1 MSNLSVFQ
9 YSDAPISF
17 RKGTEGLFVNATE
30 MAKSFGKRTSDWM
43 QNQSSKE
50 FISALT
56 DVRKSVSADF
66 QAIRVVKGGAPNL
79 QGTWMHEDVA
89 LEFARWL
96 SPAFAIWCND
106 RIKELLQ
113 IGFTATQPTIEQLVE
128 NPDLIIKVASKL
140 KMLRQQNTEQQKQIA
155 IQNRQIDSLTTEVVE
170 LQKKTDYIEVI
181 LSSKETVTITQIAQ
195 DYGMSAK
202 AFNKVLADLKIQ
214 RKVNKQWILYT
225 PYLNMG
231 FVHSKT
237 IQITHHNGT
246 IGTVQH
252 TEWRQK
258 GRLFLYEELKKHNIL
273 PMIERK

>member
-9 YSDAPISF
+9 YSNAPISF
-17 RKGTEGLFVNATE
+17 RKETGSLFVNATE
-30 MAKSFGKRTSDWM
+30 MAKGFGKTTKDWLRTK
-43 QNQSSKE
+43 QSEE
-50 FISALT
+50 FISSLSAVRQMCLSQLVV
-56 DVRKSVSADF
+56 VRKGNSGEF
-66 QAIRVVKGGAPNL
+66 E

-128 NPDLIIKVASKL
+128 NPDLIIEVASKL

-155 IQNRQIDSLTTEVVE
+155 IQNRQIDSLTTEIVE

-258 GRLFLYEELKKHNIL
+258 GRLFLYEELKKYNIL

>member
-17 RKGTEGLFVNATE
+17 RKETGSLFVNATE
-30 MAKSFGKRTSDWM
+30 MAKGFGKTTKDWLRTK
-43 QNQSSKE
+43 QSEE
-50 FISALT
+50 FISSLST
-56 DVRKSVSADF
+56 VRQISPTGLV
-66 QAIRVVKGGAPNL
+66 QIIQGGNPEL

-96 SPAFAIWCND
+96 SPTFAIWCND

-128 NPDLIIKVASKL
+128 NPDLIIEVASKL

-155 IQNRQIDSLTTEVVE
+155 IQNRQLDSLTTEVVD

>member
-9 YSDAPISF
+9 YSNAPISF
-17 RKGTEGLFVNATE
+17 RKETGSLFVNATE
-30 MAKSFGKRTSDWM
+30 MAKGFGKTTKDWLRTK
-43 QNQSSKE
+43 QSEE
-50 FISALT
+50 FISSLSAVRQMCLSQLVV
-56 DVRKSVSADF
+56 VRKGNSGEF
-66 QAIRVVKGGAPNL
+66 E

-128 NPDLIIKVASKL
+128 NPDLIIEVASKL

-155 IQNRQIDSLTTEVVE
+155 IQNRQIDSLTTEIVE

-237 IQITHHNGT
+237 IQITHHNGI

-258 GRLFLYEELKKHNIL
+258 GRLFLYEELKKYNIL

>member
-9 YSDAPISF
+9 YSNAPISF
-17 RKGTEGLFVNATE
+17 RKETGSLFVNATE
-30 MAKSFGKRTSDWM
+30 MAKGFGKTTKDWLRTK
-43 QNQSSKE
+43 QSEE
-50 FISALT
+50 FISSLST
-56 DVRKSVSADF
+56 VRQISPTGLV
-66 QAIRVVKGGAPNL
+66 QIIQGGNPEL

-96 SPAFAIWCND
+96 SPTFAIWCND

-128 NPDLIIKVASKL
+128 NPDLIIEVASKL

-155 IQNRQIDSLTTEVVE
+155 IQNRQLDSLTTEVVD

>member
-9 YSDAPISF
+9 YSNVPISF
-17 RKGTEGLFVNATE
+17 RKETGSLFVNATE
-30 MAKSFGKRTSDWM
+30 MAKGFGKTTKDWLRTK
-43 QNQSSKE
+43 QSEE
-50 FISALT
+50 FISSLSAVRQMCLSQLVV
-56 DVRKSVSADF
+56 VRKGNSGEF
-66 QAIRVVKGGAPNL
+66 E

-128 NPDLIIKVASKL
+128 NPDLIIEVASKL

-155 IQNRQIDSLTTEVVE
+155 IQNRQIDSLTTEIVE

-258 GRLFLYEELKKHNIL
+258 GRLFLYEELKKYNIL

>member
-66 QAIRVVKGGAPNL
+66 QAIRVVKGGASNL

-128 NPDLIIKVASKL
+128 SPDLIIEVASKL

>member
-9 YSDAPISF
+9 YSNAPISF
-17 RKGTEGLFVNATE
+17 RKETGSLFVNATE
-30 MAKSFGKRTSDWM
+30 MAKGFGKTTKDWLRTK
-43 QNQSSKE
+43 QSEE
-50 FISALT
+50 FISSLST
-56 DVRKSVSADF
+56 VRQISPTGLV
-66 QAIRVVKGGAPNL
+66 QIIQGGNPEL

-128 NPDLIIKVASKL
+128 NSDLIIEVASKL
-140 KMLRQQNTEQQKQIA
+140 KMLRQQNAEQQKQIA
-155 IQNRQIDSLTTEVVE
+155 IQNRQLDSLTTEVVE

>member
-9 YSDAPISF
+9 YSNAPISF
-17 RKGTEGLFVNATE
+17 RKETGSLFVNATE
-30 MAKSFGKRTSDWM
+30 MAKGFGKTTKDWLRTK
-43 QNQSSKE
+43 QSEE
-50 FISALT
+50 FISSLST
-56 DVRKSVSADF
+56 VRQISPTGLV
-66 QAIRVVKGGAPNL
+66 QIIQGGNPEL

-128 NPDLIIKVASKL
+128 NPDLIIEVASKL
-140 KMLRQQNTEQQKQIA
+140 KMLRQQNAEQQKQIA
-155 IQNRQIDSLTTEVVE
+155 IQNRQLDSLTTEVVE

>member
-9 YSDAPISF
+9 YSNAPISF
-17 RKGTEGLFVNATE
+17 RKETGSLFVNATE
-30 MAKSFGKRTSDWM
+30 MAKGFGKTTKDWLRTK
-43 QNQSSKE
+43 QSEE
-50 FISALT
+50 FISSLST
-56 DVRKSVSADF
+56 VRQISPTGLV
-66 QAIRVVKGGAPNL
+66 QIIQGGNPEL

-128 NPDLIIKVASKL
+128 NPDLIIEVASKL
-140 KMLRQQNTEQQKQIA
+140 KMLRQQNAEQQKQIA
-155 IQNRQIDSLTTEVVE
+155 IQNRQLDSLTTEVVE

-181 LSSKETVTITQIAQ
+181 LSSKGTVTITQIAQ

>member
-17 RKGTEGLFVNATE
+17 RKETGSLFVNATE
-30 MAKSFGKRTSDWM
+30 MAKGFGKTTKDWLRTK
-43 QNQSSKE
+43 QSEE
-50 FISALT
+50 FISSLST
-56 DVRKSVSADF
+56 VRQISPTGLV
-66 QAIRVVKGGAPNL
+66 QIIQGGNPEL

-106 RIKELLQ
+106 RIKELLE

-128 NPDLIIKVASKL
+128 NPDLIIEVASKL
-140 KMLRQQNTEQQKQIA
+140 KMLRQQNAEQQKQIA
-155 IQNRQIDSLTTEVVE
+155 IQNRQLDSLTTEVVD

>member
-9 YSDAPISF
+9 YSNAPISF
-17 RKGTEGLFVNATE
+17 RKETGSLFVNATE
-30 MAKSFGKRTSDWM
+30 MAKGFGKTTKDWLRTK
-43 QNQSSKE
+43 QSEE
-50 FISALT
+50 FINSLSSVRQISLSQLVV
-56 DVRKSVSADF
+56 VRKGNSSEF
-66 QAIRVVKGGAPNL
+66 E
-79 QGTWMHEDVA
+79 QGTWFHEDVA

-96 SPAFAIWCND
+96 SPTFAIWCND

-128 NPDLIIKVASKL
+128 NPDLIIEVASKL

>member
-9 YSDAPISF
+9 YSDAPVSF
-17 RKGTEGLFVNATE
+17 RKETGCLYVNATE
-30 MAKSFGKRTSDWM
+30 MAKPFGKRTSDWL
-43 QNQSSKE
+43 QNQTSKE
-50 FISALT
+50 FINALT
-56 DVRKSVSADF
+56 EVRKSVSADF
-66 QAIRVVKGGAPNL
+66 QAIRVVKGGSPSL

-128 NPDLIIKVASKL
+128 NPDLIIEVASKL
-140 KMLRQQNTEQQKQIA
+140 KMLRQQNTEQQRQIA
-155 IQNRQIDSLTTEVVE
+155 IQNRQIESLTTEVVE

-214 RKVNKQWILYT
+214 RKVNKQWVLYS
-225 PYLNMG
+225 PYISMG

>member
-9 YSDAPISF
+9 YSNAPISF
-17 RKGTEGLFVNATE
+17 RKETGSLFVNATE
-30 MAKSFGKRTSDWM
+30 MAKGFGKTTKDWLRTK
-43 QNQSSKE
+43 QSEE
-50 FISALT
+50 FISSLST
-56 DVRKSVSADF
+56 VRQISPTGLV
-66 QAIRVVKGGAPNL
+66 QIIQGGNPEL

-128 NPDLIIKVASKL
+128 NPDLIIEVASKL

-155 IQNRQIDSLTTEVVE
+155 IQNRQIDSLTTEIVE

-258 GRLFLYEELKKHNIL
+258 GRLFLYEELKKYNIL

>member
-9 YSDAPISF
+9 YSNAPISF
-17 RKGTEGLFVNATE
+17 RKETGSLFVNATE
-30 MAKSFGKRTSDWM
+30 MAKGFGKTTKDWLRTK
-43 QNQSSKE
+43 QSEE
-50 FISALT
+50 FISSLST
-56 DVRKSVSADF
+56 VRQISPTGLV
-66 QAIRVVKGGAPNL
+66 QIIQGGNPEL

-128 NPDLIIKVASKL
+128 NPDLIIEVASKL
-140 KMLRQQNTEQQKQIA
+140 KMLRQQNAEQQKQIA
-155 IQNRQIDSLTTEVVE
+155 IQNRQLDSLTTEVVE

-273 PMIERK
+273 PMIEPN

>member
-9 YSDAPISF
+9 YSSAPVSF
-17 RKGTEGLFVNATE
+17 RKEAGCLYVNATE
-30 MAKSFGKRTSDWM
+30 MAKPFGKRTIDWL
-43 QNQSSKE
+43 QNQSTTE
-50 FISALT
+50 FIKALT
-56 DVRKSVSADF
+56 EVRKSTSADF
-66 QAIRVVKGGAPNL
+66 QSVRVIKGGNPSL

-128 NPDLIIKVASKL
+128 NPDLIIEVASKL

-155 IQNRQIDSLTTEVVE
+155 IQNRQIDSLTTEIVE

-258 GRLFLYEELKKHNIL
+258 GRLFLYEELKKYNIL

>member
-17 RKGTEGLFVNATE
+17 RKETGSLFVNATE
-30 MAKSFGKRTSDWM
+30 MAKGFGKTTKDWLRTK
-43 QNQSSKE
+43 QSEE
-50 FISALT
+50 FISSLST
-56 DVRKSVSADF
+56 VRQISPTGLV
-66 QAIRVVKGGAPNL
+66 QIIQGGNPEL

-128 NPDLIIKVASKL
+128 NPDLIIEVASKL
-140 KMLRQQNTEQQKQIA
+140 KMLRQQNAEQQKQIA
-155 IQNRQIDSLTTEVVE
+155 IQNRQLDSLTTEVVD

>member
-9 YSDAPISF
+9 YSNAPISF
-17 RKGTEGLFVNATE
+17 RKETGSLFVNATE
-30 MAKSFGKRTSDWM
+30 MAKGFGKTTKDWLRTK
-43 QNQSSKE
+43 QSEE
-50 FISALT
+50 FISSLST
-56 DVRKSVSADF
+56 VRQISPTGLV
-66 QAIRVVKGGAPNL
+66 QIIQGGNPEL

-128 NPDLIIKVASKL
+128 NPDLIIEVASKL
-140 KMLRQQNTEQQKQIA
+140 KMLRQQNAEQQKQIA
-155 IQNRQIDSLTTEVVE
+155 IQNRQLDSLTTEVVE

-231 FVHSKT
+231 FVHNKT

>member
-17 RKGTEGLFVNATE
+17 RKETGSLFVNATE
-30 MAKSFGKRTSDWM
+30 MAKGFGKTTKDWLRTK
-43 QNQSSKE
+43 QSEE
-50 FISALT
+50 FINSLSSVRQISLSQLVV
-56 DVRKSVSADF
+56 VRKGNSSEF
-66 QAIRVVKGGAPNL
+66 E
-79 QGTWMHEDVA
+79 QGTWFHEDVA

-96 SPAFAIWCND
+96 SPTFAIWCND

-128 NPDLIIKVASKL
+128 NPDLIIEVASKL

>member
-9 YSDAPISF
+9 YSNAPISF
-17 RKGTEGLFVNATE
+17 RKETGSLFVNETE
-30 MAKSFGKRTSDWM
+30 MAKGFGKTTKDWLRTK
-43 QNQSSKE
+43 QSEE
-50 FISALT
+50 FISSLST
-56 DVRKSVSADF
+56 VRQISPTGLV
-66 QAIRVVKGGAPNL
+66 QIIQGGNPEL

-128 NPDLIIKVASKL
+128 NPDLIIEVASKL
-140 KMLRQQNTEQQKQIA
+140 KMLRQQNAEQQKQIA
-155 IQNRQIDSLTTEVVE
+155 IQNRQLDSLTTEVVE

>member
-9 YSDAPISF
+9 YSNAPISF
-17 RKGTEGLFVNATE
+17 RKETGSLFVNATE
-30 MAKSFGKRTSDWM
+30 MAKGFGKTTKDWLRTK
-43 QNQSSKE
+43 QSEE
-50 FISALT
+50 FISSLST
-56 DVRKSVSADF
+56 VRQISPTGLV
-66 QAIRVVKGGAPNL
+66 QIIQGGNPEL

-96 SPAFAIWCND
+96 SPTFAIWCND

-128 NPDLIIKVASKL
+128 NPDLIIEVASKL
-140 KMLRQQNTEQQKQIA
+140 KMLRQQNAEQQKQIA
-155 IQNRQIDSLTTEVVE
+155 IQNRQLDSLTTEVVE

>member
-9 YSDAPISF
+9 YSNAPISF
-17 RKGTEGLFVNATE
+17 RKETGSLFVNATE
-30 MAKSFGKRTSDWM
+30 MAKGFGKTTKDWLRTK
-43 QNQSSKE
+43 QSEE
-50 FISALT
+50 FISSLSAVRQMCLSQLVV
-56 DVRKSVSADF
+56 VRKGNSGEF
-66 QAIRVVKGGAPNL
+66 E

-128 NPDLIIKVASKL
+128 SPDLIIEVASKL

-155 IQNRQIDSLTTEVVE
+155 IQNRQIDSLTTEIVE

-258 GRLFLYEELKKHNIL
+258 GRLFLYEELKKYNIL

>member
-17 RKGTEGLFVNATE
+17 RKETGSLFVNATE
-30 MAKSFGKRTSDWM
+30 MAKGFGKTTKDWLRTK
-43 QNQSSKE
+43 QSEE
-50 FISALT
+50 FISSLST
-56 DVRKSVSADF
+56 VRQISPTGLV
-66 QAIRVVKGGAPNL
+66 QIIQGGNPEL

-128 NPDLIIKVASKL
+128 NPDLIIEVASKL

-170 LQKKTDYIEVI
+170 LQKKTDYIEII

-214 RKVNKQWILYT
+214 RKVNKQWVLYS
-225 PYLNMG
+225 PYISMG

>member
-9 YSDAPISF
+9 YSDAPVSF
-17 RKGTEGLFVNATE
+17 RKEAGCLYVNATE
-30 MAKSFGKRTSDWM
+30 MAKPFGKRTSDWL
-43 QNQSSKE
+43 QNQTSKE
-50 FISALT
+50 FINALT
-56 DVRKSVSADF
+56 EVRKSVSADF
-66 QAIRVVKGGAPNL
+66 QAIKVVKGGNPSL

-96 SPAFAIWCND
+96 SPTFAIWCND

-128 NPDLIIKVASKL
+128 NPDLIIEVASKL
-140 KMLRQQNTEQQKQIA
+140 KVLRQQNTEQQKQIA

>member
-9 YSDAPISF
+9 YSNAPISF
-17 RKGTEGLFVNATE
+17 RKETGSLFVNATE
-30 MAKSFGKRTSDWM
+30 MAKGFGKTTKDWLRTK
-43 QNQSSKE
+43 QSEE
-50 FISALT
+50 FISSLST
-56 DVRKSVSADF
+56 VRQISPTGLV
-66 QAIRVVKGGAPNL
+66 QIIQGGNPEL

-128 NPDLIIKVASKL
+128 NPDLIIEVASKL
-140 KMLRQQNTEQQKQIA
+140 KMLRQQNAEQQKQIA
-155 IQNRQIDSLTTEVVE
+155 IQNRQLDSLTTEVVE

-252 TEWRQK
+252 TEW
-258 GRLFLYEELKKHNIL
+258 
-273 PMIERK
+273 

>member
-9 YSDAPISF
+9 YSNAPISF
-17 RKGTEGLFVNATE
+17 RKETGSLFVNATE
-30 MAKSFGKRTSDWM
+30 MAKGFGKTTKDWLRTK
-43 QNQSSKE
+43 QSEE
-50 FISALT
+50 FINSLSSVRQISLSQLVV
-56 DVRKSVSADF
+56 VRKGNSSEF
-66 QAIRVVKGGAPNL
+66 E
-79 QGTWMHEDVA
+79 QGTWFHEDVA

-96 SPAFAIWCND
+96 SPTFAIWCND

-128 NPDLIIKVASKL
+128 NPDLIIEVASKL
-140 KMLRQQNTEQQKQIA
+140 KMLRQQNAEQQKQIA
-155 IQNRQIDSLTTEVVE
+155 IQNRQLDSLTTEVVE

>member
-1 MSNLSVFQ
+1 M
-9 YSDAPISF
+9 
-17 RKGTEGLFVNATE
+17 NATE
-30 MAKSFGKRTSDWM
+30 MAKGFGKTTKDWLRTK
-43 QNQSSKE
+43 QSEE
-50 FISALT
+50 FISSLSAVRQMCLSQLVV
-56 DVRKSVSADF
+56 VRKGNSGEF
-66 QAIRVVKGGAPNL
+66 E

-128 NPDLIIKVASKL
+128 NPDLIIEVASKL

-155 IQNRQIDSLTTEVVE
+155 IQNRQIDSLTTEIVE

-258 GRLFLYEELKKHNIL
+258 GRLFLYEELKKYNIL

>member
-9 YSDAPISF
+9 YSNAPISF
-17 RKGTEGLFVNATE
+17 RKETGSLFVNATE
-30 MAKSFGKRTSDWM
+30 MAKGFGKTTKDWLRTK
-43 QNQSSKE
+43 QSEE
-50 FISALT
+50 FINSLSSVRQISLSQLVV
-56 DVRKSVSADF
+56 VRKGNSSEF
-66 QAIRVVKGGAPNL
+66 E
-79 QGTWMHEDVA
+79 QGTWFHEDVA

-96 SPAFAIWCND
+96 SPTFAIWCND

-128 NPDLIIKVASKL
+128 NPDLIIEVASKL

-246 IGTVQH
+246 IGMVQH

>member
-17 RKGTEGLFVNATE
+17 RKETGSLFVNATE
-30 MAKSFGKRTSDWM
+30 MAKGFGKTTKDWLRTK
-43 QNQSSKE
+43 QSEE
-50 FISALT
+50 FISSLST
-56 DVRKSVSADF
+56 VRQISPTGLV
-66 QAIRVVKGGAPNL
+66 QIIQGGNPEL

-96 SPAFAIWCND
+96 SPTFAIWCND

-128 NPDLIIKVASKL
+128 NPDLIIEVASKL

-155 IQNRQIDSLTTEVVE
+155 IQNRQLDSLTTEVVD

-202 AFNKVLADLKIQ
+202 AFNKVLEDLKIQ

>member
-9 YSDAPISF
+9 YSNAPISF
-17 RKGTEGLFVNATE
+17 RKETGSLFVNATE
-30 MAKSFGKRTSDWM
+30 MAKGFGKTTKDWLRTK
-43 QNQSSKE
+43 QSEE
-50 FISALT
+50 FINSLSSVRQISLSQLVV
-56 DVRKSVSADF
+56 VRKGNSSEF
-66 QAIRVVKGGAPNL
+66 E
-79 QGTWMHEDVA
+79 QGTWFHEDVA

-96 SPAFAIWCND
+96 SPTFAIWCND

-128 NPDLIIKVASKL
+128 NPDLIIEVASKL

-202 AFNKVLADLKIQ
+202 AFNKVLAVLKIQ

>member
-66 QAIRVVKGGAPNL
+66 QAIRVVKGGASNL

-96 SPAFAIWCND
+96 SPTFAIWCND

-128 NPDLIIKVASKL
+128 NPDLIIEVASKL

>member
-9 YSDAPISF
+9 YSNAPISF
-17 RKGTEGLFVNATE
+17 RKETGSLFVNATE
-30 MAKSFGKRTSDWM
+30 MAKGFGKTTKDWLRTK
-43 QNQSSKE
+43 QSEE
-50 FISALT
+50 FISSLST
-56 DVRKSVSADF
+56 VRQISPTGLV
-66 QAIRVVKGGAPNL
+66 QIIQGGNPEL

-96 SPAFAIWCND
+96 SPTFAIWCND

-128 NPDLIIKVASKL
+128 NPDLIIEVASKL

-155 IQNRQIDSLTTEVVE
+155 IQNRQLDSLTTEVVD

-202 AFNKVLADLKIQ
+202 AFNKVLEDLKIQ

>member
-9 YSDAPISF
+9 YSNAPISF
-17 RKGTEGLFVNATE
+17 RKETGSLFVNATE
-30 MAKSFGKRTSDWM
+30 MAKGFGKTTKDWLRTK
-43 QNQSSKE
+43 QSEE
-50 FISALT
+50 FISSLST
-56 DVRKSVSADF
+56 VRQISPTGLV
-66 QAIRVVKGGAPNL
+66 QIIQGGNPEL

-128 NPDLIIKVASKL
+128 NPDLIIEVASKL
-140 KMLRQQNTEQQKQIA
+140 KMLRQQNAEQQKQIA
-155 IQNRQIDSLTTEVVE
+155 IQNRQLDSLTTEVVE

-181 LSSKETVTITQIAQ
+181 LSSKKTVTITQIAQ